1 MSMSNIQDIQNKY
14 PSVNS
19 YKTTTDTIVTLFGKF
34 PVNSIDIETFSLD
47 NINVIDDTS
56 FESIISV
63 VEDESFKLF
72 TSFPFFK
79 KLEESKNSN
88 NPYLIAEVLQPENIL
103 TINLDS
109 IKELHSTLKNLEE
122 KLSDTTSYFSVNVRQ
137 HIFINS
143 IGEIDYVELIRY
155 IDWAL
160 SKSGLSGNTSITLI
174 PSPSLVVYDIED
186 KLTNTIVNTV
196 DSTPRSSIINDNP
209 TDTTNVSAPPPSP
222 DNLTPTKIDI
232 NDTDESI
239 RDKIID
245 TSIPLRDVSIKLT

>member
-1 MSMSNIQDIQNKY
+1 MSNIQDIQNKY
-14 PSVNS
+14 PSVDS

-56 FESIISV
+56 FESVISV
-63 VEDESFKLF
+63 VEGESFKLF

-88 NPYLIAEVLQPENIL
+88 NPYLVAEVLQPENIL

-122 KLSDTTSYFSVNVRQ
+122 ELSDTTDYFAVNVRQ

-155 IDWAL
+155 IDWVL
-160 SKSGLSGNTSITLI
+160 SNSGLSGNTSITLI

-186 KLTNTIVNTV
+186 KLANVIETTV
-196 DSTPRSSIINDNP
+196 DDTPRSSIINDNP
-209 TDTTNVSAPPPSP
+209 PDDTTISAPPLPP
-222 DNLTPTKIDI
+222 DNLIPTDTGTRFPD
-232 NDTDESI
+232 DTDES
-239 RDKIID
+239 ID
-245 TSIPLRDVSIKLT
+245 TSIPLSDVSIQRT

>member
-1 MSMSNIQDIQNKY
+1 MSNIQDIQNKY
-14 PSVNS
+14 PSVDS

-63 VEDESFKLF
+63 VESESFKLF

-88 NPYLIAEVLQPENIL
+88 NPYLVAEVLQPENIL

-122 KLSDTTSYFSVNVRQ
+122 ELSDTTDYFAVNVRQ

-155 IDWAL
+155 IDWVL
-160 SKSGLSGNTSITLI
+160 SNSGLSGNTSITLI

-186 KLTNTIVNTV
+186 KLANVIETTV
-196 DSTPRSSIINDNP
+196 DDTPRSSIINDNP
-209 TDTTNVSAPPPSP
+209 PDDTTISAPPPPP
-222 DNLTPTKIDI
+222 DNLIPTDIDTRVPD
-232 NDTDESI
+232 DTDES
-239 RDKIID
+239 ID
-245 TSIPLRDVSIKLT
+245 TSIPLSDVSIQRT